1 MPKLSI
7 NIDVDDIERG
17 VTFYTAAF
25 ELKVVRRL
33 GPDIVELGG
42 MPSPIFLLKKR
53 SGTFPFSGTTTPR
66 RYDRHWTPV
75 HLDFLTRDIDEAVE
89 RAEKAGALREGPPQ
103 SYEWGKIAYLSDPFG
118 HGFCVLQFTDLGYDV
133 LVDA

>member
-17 VTFYTAAF
+17 VAFYTTAF
-25 ELKVVRRL
+25 ELRVERRL

-42 MPSPIFLLKKR
+42 MPTPIFLLKKHA
-53 SGTFPFSGTTTPR
+53 GTFPFSGATATR
-66 RYDRHWTPV
+66 GYDRHWTPV
-75 HLDFLTRDIDEAVE
+75 HLDFLSRNIDRAVE
-89 RAEKAGALREGPPQ
+89 RAESAGALREGPVQ
-103 SYEWGKIAYLSDPFG
+103 SYEWGKIAYFSDPFG
-118 HGFCVLQFTDLGYDV
+118 HGFCVLQFSDLGYDA